1 MTNVNSKS
9 LNVIL
14 NNKTSGSSEL
24 VEMLNY
30 YLLSA
35 NISNFEIPGIIRL
48 VKSKL
53 EHFQV
58 VNKYLGE
65 LQSHSKSET
74 SLNKFLKDHSIKQ
87 KEKIDKIFNNIYPNL
102 KRIKSIITISRS
114 GTLLGVLKLWR
125 QKDKHFRVVICES
138 RPKLEGKLMAKELA
152 NIGIKTLLITD
163 AMMGLYVFQV
173 DAAFIGADVVLNN
186 GNVFN
191 KVGSKSLALFCKE
204 YRKPFYVITT
214 QDKFSNRNTF
224 NPKDENPTELFD
236 KRIKNLSASNIYFEE
251 IEKKFITKIITDRS
265 GN

>member
-1 MTNVNSKS
+1 MTKINSKS
-9 LNVIL
+9 LTVIL

-24 VEMLNY
+24 VEILNN

-35 NISNFEIPGIIRL
+35 NISNYEIPEIIRL

-65 LQSHSKSET
+65 LESHSKSNIR
-74 SLNKFLKDHSIKQ
+74 LKKFLKDHSMKQ
-87 KEKIDKIFNNIYPNL
+87 KEKIDEIFKTIYPNL
-102 KRIKSIITISRS
+102 KSIRSIITISRS
-114 GTLLGVLKLWR
+114 GTVINVLKLWQ
-125 QKDKHFRVVICES
+125 QKNKHFRVVICES

-163 AMMGLYVFQV
+163 AMMGLYVFQA

-186 GNVFN
+186 GNVIN

-204 YRKPFYVITT
+204 YRKPFFVITT
-214 QDKFSNRNTF
+214 QEKISNINTF
-224 NPKDENPTELFD
+224 NLKDENPAEIFD
-236 KRIKNLSASNIYFEE
+236 KRIKNLSVSNIYFEE

-265 GN
+265 AN

>member
-24 VEMLNY
+24 VEMLNN

-35 NISNFEIPGIIRL
+35 KINNYEIPGIIRL

-65 LQSHSKSET
+65 LESHSKSKI

-87 KEKIDKIFNNIYPNL
+87 KEKIDKIFRIIYPNL

-114 GTLLGVLKLWR
+114 GTLLGVLKLWH
-125 QKDKHFRVVICES
+125 QKNKHFRVVICES
-138 RPKLEGKLMAKELA
+138 RPKLEGNLMAKELA
-152 NIGIKTLLITD
+152 SFGIKTLLITD
-163 AMMGLYVFQV
+163 AMMGLFFSQV
-173 DAAFIGADVVLNN
+173 DAVIIGADIVLKK
-186 GNVFN
+186 GSVIN
-191 KVGSKSLALFCKE
+191 KVGSKSLALLCKE
-204 YRKPFYVITT
+204 FNKPFYVITT
-214 QDKFSNRNTF
+214 KEKLSNKNKFKPKNE
-224 NPKDENPTELFD
+224 NPKEILNKT
-236 KRIKNLSASNIYFEE
+236 KKNLSVRNIYFEE
-251 IEKKFITKIITDRS
+251 IETKYIRKIFTD
-265 GN
+265 